1 MVRNSNWIVI
11 GSLSAVLMGVFTAGC
26 STQNTNPD
34 NSPTAP
40 KNQGSTTSTTPRTN
54 PSGISRPGDD
64 MSGRGTGSNMPGTGA
79 GDHMSGRGTGNN
91 MSGTGTHGNMDGMG
105 NTTHPGTQGGANGQ
119 PMTGGGMSGGGMN
132 GNK

>member
-1 MVRNSNWIVI
+1 
-11 GSLSAVLMGVFTAGC
+11 
-26 STQNTNPD
+26 
-34 NSPTAP
+34 
-40 KNQGSTTSTTPRTN
+40 
-54 PSGISRPGDD
+54 
-64 MSGRGTGSNMPGTGA
+64 
-79 GDHMSGRGTGNN
+79 